1 MSVRA
6 KKYLGQHFL
15 KDAVV
20 AEQIVSFLSADAK
33 NILEI
38 GPGKGILTR
47 FLFQRNDAEVKVI
60 EIDFE
65 AVQHLLKLF
74 PEQKKNILHQDF
86 LETDMKNIFPDTFS
100 IIGNFPYNI
109 SSQIVFRVLENKD
122 RVDEVIGMFQKE
134 VAQRIVSPPGN
145 RDYGILSVFVQAF
158 YDVEIV
164 MSLNEEDFI
173 PPPKVKSAVIRLRR
187 NRQNKLK
194 SDEKI
199 FFRVVKTAFNQ
210 RRKKLSNALS
220 SLIPKNKPKGFP
232 YLDLRAEAL
241 NWKQFDE
248 LTVLIEKLQPSA

>member
-1 MSVRA
+1 MSVRP
-6 KKYLGQHFL
+6 KKFLGQHFL
-15 KDAVV
+15 KDA
-20 AEQIVSFLSADAK
+20 ATAAQIVSFLSPHAK

-38 GPGKGILTR
+38 GPGKGILTQ
-47 FLFQRNDAEVKVI
+47 FLFQKKNCEVKII
-60 EIDFE
+60 EIDNE
-65 AVQHLLKLF
+65 AIQHLLKIFLRRKQ
-74 PEQKKNILHQDF
+74 EIIQGDF
-86 LETDMKNIFPDTFS
+86 LEMNLQGIFGKPFS

-109 SSQIVFRVLENKD
+109 SSQILFRALENKD
-122 RVDEVIGMFQKE
+122 KVEEVIGMFQKE
-134 VAQRIVSPPGN
+134 VAERIVSPPGN

-164 MSLNEEDFI
+164 MTLNEEDFS

-187 NRQNKLK
+187 NRQNKLM

-220 SLIPKNKPKGFP
+220 SLIQKNNQATYP

-241 NWKQFDE
+241 SWKQFDE
-248 LTVLIEKLQPSA
+248 LALLIGKTHPV

>member
-1 MSVRA
+1 MMSVRP
-6 KKYLGQHFL
+6 KKHLGQHFL
-15 KDAVV
+15 KDEAI
-20 AEQIVSFLSADAK
+20 AEKIVSFLSPDAK

-47 FLFQRNDAEVKVI
+47 FLFQKYSEVKSI
-60 EIDFE
+60 EIDNE
-65 AVQHLLKLF
+65 AVQHLLHIF
-74 PEQKKNILHQDF
+74 PERENDILQMDF
-86 LETDMKNIFPDTFS
+86 LEMNLQNIFPGNFS

-109 SSQIVFRVLENKD
+109 SSQILFRTLENKD
-122 RVDEVIGMFQKE
+122 KIDEVIGMFQKE

-164 MSLNEEDFI
+164 LTLNEEDFS

-187 NRQNKLK
+187 NHINKLK

-199 FFRVVKTAFNQ
+199 FFRVVKTGFNQ

-220 SLIPKNKPKGFP
+220 ALIPKDKIQDFP
-232 YLDLRAEAL
+232 FLDLRAEAL
-241 NWKQFDE
+241 SWKEFDE
-248 LTVLIEKLQPSA
+248 LAVLIESLS